1 MVVPL
6 SITAG
11 LGLLLG
17 LGDLSGLYG
26 IADDVGASVATAD
39 ADGEVAP

>member
-1 MVVPL
+1 MVLPL

-17 LGDLSGLYG
+17 LGDLSGIYSL
-26 IADDVGASVATAD
+26 ASDVATA
-39 ADGEVAP
+39 VATGGAP